1 MRIDAQPRPPSGL
14 LCFSALLA
22 TAIIWLVNKTP
33 EIVVRIISGVAIVA
47 VSIIFGIIGGIWFT
61 LFVFALML
69 LTAHELWRLCI
80 AATYKSSIAI
90 TLLTAVAAFTGVR
103 WPSLPI
109 LMPAMSLALLITLG
123 LQLTNAGKR
132 RFSDWAVS
140 FAGGFYIGWTCGLV
154 AALRELENGAWWLL
168 LTLVTV
174 WLADSGAY
182 VFGRLLGKHK
192 LAPAISPSK
201 TWEGYIGG
209 ALTALVGGAFVGWAS
224 PLGLLSGATV
234 GGLIGLFAVMGD
246 LTESLIK
253 REAKTKDSGSLIP
266 GHGGVFDRVDSLLW
280 AAVITFIAHSVIVV
294 AR

>member
-1 MRIDAQPRPPSGL
+1 M
-14 LCFSALLA
+14 
-22 TAIIWLVNKTP
+22 NKTP
-33 EIVVRIISGVAIVA
+33 EIIVRIISGIAIVG
-47 VSIIFGIIGGIWFT
+47 VSITFGIIGGIWFT

-80 AATYKSSIAI
+80 AATYKSSIVI
-90 TLLTAVAAFTGVR
+90 TLLTAVAAFAGVR
-103 WPSLPI
+103 WSSLPI

-132 RFSDWAVS
+132 RFGDWAVS
-140 FAGGFYIGWTCGLV
+140 FAGGLYIGWTCGLI
-154 AALRELENGAWWLL
+154 AALRESENGAWWLL

-182 VFGRLLGKHK
+182 AFGRLLGKHK

-209 ALTALVGGAFVGWAS
+209 ALTALAGGALVGWVG
-224 PLGLLSGATV
+224 PLGLLSGIAV
-234 GGLIGLFAVMGD
+234 GGLVGLFAVMGD

-253 REAKTKDSGSLIP
+253 REAKAKNSGSLIP

-280 AAVITFIAHSVIVV
+280 AAAIAFMVYSVIS
-294 AR
+294 ATR